1 MHGACDKTCPLEQS
15 SGFAAALRGIGA
27 EVELRIYPETTHT
40 DPILEQ
46 TMVANPSFGTGVG
59 LPDGLNPLAEL
70 VAVVTG
76 SGGHHAPKLPPGRKP
91 LEAVASSTLINLART
106 VIPF

>member
-1 MHGACDKTCPLEQS
+1 MDVS
-15 SGFAAALRGIGA
+15 
-27 EVELRIYPETTHT
+27 THT

-46 TMVANPSFGTGVG
+46 TMVANPSSGTGVG
-59 LPDGLNPLAEL
+59 LPNGLNPLAEL

-76 SGGHHAPKLPPGRKP
+76 SGGLVAPELPPGRKP
-91 LEAVASSTLINLART
+91 LEAVASSTLINLARA